1 MEDNVRIR
9 IKTYQDIDNGGDEE
23 PIELETTG
31 LFGILN
37 GKYILKY
44 KESEMT
50 GFENTVT
57 TLKIWEGNVIVSR
70 KGKFNMKLCYV
81 VGEQNLC
88 LYPTQYGQIGASI
101 KTFSVD
107 FEFGDCEGWL
117 KVDYTIDADNEN
129 FCRNSLNIKIEP
141 IVLKEMDKPKIHK
154 INKTV

>member
-1 MEDNVRIR
+1 MDDNVKIK
-9 IKTYQDIDNGGDEE
+9 IKTYQDIDNEVEE

-31 LFGILN
+31 VFGVLN
-37 GKYILKY
+37 GKYFIKY

-50 GFENTVT
+50 GFEDTTT

-70 KGKFNMKLCYV
+70 RGKFNMKLCYV

-107 FEFGDCEGWL
+107 FDFKDCEGWL

-129 FCRNSLNIKIEP
+129 FCKNSLNISIEP
-141 IVLKEMDKPKIHK
+141 VGIFADEKKPKLHK